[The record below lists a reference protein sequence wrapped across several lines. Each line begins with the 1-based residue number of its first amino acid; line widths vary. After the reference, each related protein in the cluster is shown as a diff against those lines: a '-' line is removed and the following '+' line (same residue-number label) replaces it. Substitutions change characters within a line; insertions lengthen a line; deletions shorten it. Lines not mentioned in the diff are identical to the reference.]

1 MTETARGPSAREGA
15 RVLFVLPLLGIGG
28 AERQIAILI
37 PGLIRR
43 GFDVR
48 VVTLNGEGQFFDELR
63 REGVELEC
71 VGMRRRTDVRAIRR
85 LLAMSS
91 WQPDIVVTRSINAQ
105 ILGHALAA
113 KVGAP
118 HVTLEQTGPDANG
131 RLRPMRRHQLA
142 LLRLVAPRVTRV
154 VAVSATQ
161 VPGLIRY
168 GYREDRIEVIPNT
181 VPDRLELTRSRSAA
195 RQQLGFGDDDFVVL
209 LAAALR
215 PEKRV
220 PSFLRAIAK
229 AREADPSIRG
239 VVVGDGP
246 ERERVENAAVETG
259 GSTQLLGARS
269 DVPDLINASD
279 AVCLASAYEAVPLVV
294 LEAMAVGRPVVARDG
309 GGLPTLVQPDE
320 TGLLYEALDDHAL
333 VAALVAVAGNR
344 QRAREMGAAGSERKR
359 TRFPLDGLVGAY
371 ADVLQGATNGAR
383 KVARI

>member
-1 MTETARGPSAREGA
+1 MTETARRSPGREG

-63 REGVELEC
+63 SEGVELEC
-71 VGMRRRTDVRAIRR
+71 VAMRRRTDVRAIRR
-85 LLAMSS
+85 LFAVGS
-91 WQPDIVVTRSINAQ
+91 WQPDVVVTRSINAQ
-105 ILGHALAA
+105 VLGHALAA

-118 HVTLEQTGPDANG
+118 HVTMEQTGPDANG

-154 VAVSATQ
+154 VATSATQ
-161 VPGLIRY
+161 IPGLVGY
-168 GYREDRIEVIPNT
+168 GYKEDRIEVIPNT
-181 VPDRLELTRSRSAA
+181 VPDRLELTRSRSTA
-195 RQQLGFGDDDFVVL
+195 RQELGVGDEDFVVL

-220 PSFLRAIAK
+220 PSFVRAIAK
-229 AREADPSIRG
+229 AREIDASIRG

-246 ERERVENAAVETG
+246 ERERVEDAVRETA
-259 GSTQLLGARS
+259 GSTRLLGARS
-269 DVPDLINASD
+269 DVPDLIGAAD

-294 LEAMAVGRPVVARDG
+294 LEAMAVGRPVVAPDV
-309 GGLPTLVQPDE
+309 GGLRTLVEPDE
-320 TGLLYEALDDHAL
+320 TGLLYPALDDDAL
-333 VAALVAVAGNR
+333 VAALVALAGDR
-344 QRAREMGAAGSERKR
+344 ERAREMGEAASERKR
-359 TRFPLDGLVGAY
+359 TEFPLDGLVDAY
-371 ADVLQGATNGAR
+371 AGVLQGASNGRAR
-383 KVARI
+383 QVVNQ

>member
-1 MTETARGPSAREGA
+1 
-15 RVLFVLPLLGIGG
+15 
-28 AERQIAILI
+28 
-37 PGLIRR
+37 
-43 GFDVR
+43 
-48 VVTLNGEGQFFDELR
+48 
-63 REGVELEC
+63 
-71 VGMRRRTDVRAIRR
+71 
-85 LLAMSS
+85 
-91 WQPDIVVTRSINAQ
+91 
-105 ILGHALAA
+105 
-113 KVGAP
+113 
-118 HVTLEQTGPDANG
+118 
-131 RLRPMRRHQLA
+131 MRRHQLA

-294 LEAMAVGRPVVARDG
+294 LEAMAVGRPVVAPDV
-309 GGLPTLVQPDE
+309 GGLRTLVQPDE
-320 TGLLYEALDDHAL
+320 TGLLYEALDDDAL